1 MVNVCSTVICQ
12 PFTDWV
18 RAMIEERNHKL
29 AEKQDLNVEI
39 DPDIM
44 AVIQA
49 STAVSTQKGNSAY
62 LLKIG
67 SKRRRTR
74 VELEE
79 LKKEEED
86 RDHIAAAREAHIA
99 DLEQQLN
106 ESKRKSEQN

>member
-1 MVNVCSTVICQ
+1 
-12 PFTDWV
+12 
-18 RAMIEERNHKL
+18 MIEERNIKL

-44 AVIQA
+44 AVIQG

-79 LKKEEED
+79 LKKEEEEVKS
-86 RDHIAAAREAHIA
+86 HAAAREARITE
-99 DLEQQLN
+99 LEQQMN
-106 ESKRKSEQN
+106 QSKRKSDR